1 MSSYWLDDAAQPL
14 RTARNF
20 GRPEAVVVGGGVTGC
35 ACALALAQG
44 GMRVALH
51 EAREIAGGAS
61 GRNGG
66 FALRG
71 GAMPY
76 ADARERLGRD
86 TAAGLWRLTERYLG
100 RLANLAGDAFRP
112 VGSLKL
118 AADEPERDELRADFE
133 ALGEDGFDVEWLEE
147 LPRALAGRF
156 PAAIR
161 HSGDGALQPA
171 RWVRRLAALAAEAG
185 ADIHEHSRVRTLDDL
200 DAAQVVIATDG
211 YSQGLLPELER
222 AVQPTRGQV
231 IATEPLEE
239 QLFPCPHSARHGF
252 DYWQQTADRRL
263 VAGGRRDTTLDAE
276 NTAVEE
282 TTHQI
287 QAQIE
292 ALVRE
297 LLGYLPPIT
306 HRWAGLFGTTA
317 DLLPLAGPV
326 PGRDG
331 VWVAAGYSGHGNV
344 MGLTCGELVAQ
355 AVLGRPAPE
364 LELLGPA
371 RLP

>member
-1 MSSYWLDDAAQPL
+1 M
-14 RTARNF
+14 
-20 GRPEAVVVGGGVTGC
+20 VVIGGGVTGC
-35 ACALALAQG
+35 ACALALAEG
-44 GMRVALH
+44 GMSVRLH

-71 GAMPY
+71 AALPYREARSQLGAES
-76 ADARERLGRD
+76 AV
-86 TAAGLWRLTERYLG
+86 GLWRLTERYLE
-100 RLANLAGDAFRP
+100 RLTELAGDAFRR

-118 AADEPERDELRADFE
+118 AADEDEHDQLQADFA
-133 ALGEDGFDVEWLEE
+133 ALREDGFDAEWIDD
-147 LPRALAGRF
+147 LPAPLAGRF
-156 PAAIR
+156 PAAIHHPR
-161 HSGDGALQPA
+161 DGALQPA

-185 ADIHEHSRVRTLDDL
+185 AEIQEHSRVDSLEDV
-200 DAAQVVIATDG
+200 AASHLVIATDG
-211 YSQGLLPELER
+211 YSRGLLTELEA

-231 IATEPLEE
+231 IATVPLAQ
-239 QLFPCPHSARHGF
+239 QLFPRPHYARYGF
-252 DYWQQTADRRL
+252 DYWQQTPDGRL
-263 VAGGRRDTTLDAE
+263 IAGGRRDTTLEAE

-282 TTHQI
+282 TTDMI

-292 ALVRE
+292 QLVRD
-297 LLGYLPPIT
+297 LLGYLPRIT

-317 DLLPLAGPV
+317 DGLPLVGPV

-344 MGLTCGELVAQ
+344 LGLACGELVAQ

-364 LELLGPA
+364 LELFDPS
-371 RLP
+371 RLL